1 MTLLIVPLSLPI
13 FLASSKD
20 YALCRQCNDIYKR
33 YVQEQYEL
41 DNEYIE
47 FYYYSSLFVSK
58 VLADRHNGSIVEY
71 EDVVN
76 ALTSIQFN
84 TDTLEF
90 CRKRILACLNN
101 EEFDTRELTIGMKEI
116 ITHVC
121 YLARFTYMN
130 EYFLCWLIYSLL
142 ILVWYKVIMQRNK
155 NDSSYLTEDITL
167 EE

>member
-1 MTLLIVPLSLPI
+1 MPLSLPI
-13 FLASSKD
+13 FLTSSKD
-20 YALCRQCNDIYKR
+20 YVLCSQCNDVYKR

-58 VLADRHNGSIVEY
+58 VLEDRHNGSIVEY
-71 EDVVN
+71 NDVVN
-76 ALTSIQFN
+76 ILTSIQFN

-101 EEFDTRELTIGMKEI
+101 EEFDTQELTIGMKET

-121 YLARFTYMN
+121 YLARFTCKN

-142 ILVWYKVIMQRNK
+142 IPVWYKVIMQRNK